1 MPHRVGFLYEKMVS
15 LDNCIQAERLIGKH
29 KPDNKMAKHIAAHAE
44 KYGKALFEKLSAGT
58 YEFHESHDAY
68 ITDSYKG
75 KTRHLKI
82 PCLEDQAAQQAWLII
97 ATPYIER
104 RNYYYNCGS
113 IPKAGQSRACNA
125 LKRWMKKKPKYGAI
139 TDIKKFYDNIPH
151 WVVKRG
157 LERIFKDKRFIDFAM
172 QIMASMSSNGVGLAI
187 GHPTSHWFANV
198 ALMEIDHELRRLFP
212 DVRFVRYMDDM
223 GFTTNNK
230 RHLWKAV
237 KYLKDRLA
245 GFRLKLKR
253 NFSVFRIKG
262 RGLQFL
268 SYRFFYGYTVLAKKL
283 MFRIA
288 RKMKRAAARL
298 TLHMAQGVISYIG
311 ILKHCD
317 SYHFRQAHVYP
328 YVNPKKCRRL
338 ISNASKN
345 NVCHQ
350 AG

>member
-172 QIMASMSSNGVGLAI
+172 QIMASMSSNGIGLAI

-223 GFTTNNK
+223 GFTSNNK
-230 RHLWKAV
+230 RHLRKAV
-237 KYLKDRLA
+237 KYLNDRLA

-253 NFSVFRIKG
+253 TFSVFRIKG
-262 RGLQFL
+262 RGPAISFL
-268 SYRFFYGYTVLAKKL
+268 PFLL
-283 MFRIA
+283 
-288 RKMKRAAARL
+288 RL
-298 TLHMAQGVISYIG
+298 
-311 ILKHCD
+311 
-317 SYHFRQAHVYP
+317 YHPR
-328 YVNPKKCRRL
+328 
-338 ISNASKN
+338 
-345 NVCHQ
+345 
-350 AG
+350 